1 MLRKLLLL
9 SLLVGGFTILMVS
22 CLTPDRLSSESQ
34 RRGNDPWVFRSVL
47 DKKAR
52 MITIALRDDFW
63 VAYDATTTGIYKV
76 WQDGVLLD
84 GPVYTTA
91 HGPQPESEG
100 DAFFIS
106 TYSQPWKIV
115 DHGDTIVPDVQYLG
129 HKFVGERMEMMYRLS
144 HESQNIYVTE
154 SPEVMEQEDA
164 YALERSFDVAG
175 LQADQQLLLYS
186 NAASLQSWPKARG
199 GRFELIDGDDF
210 PVAGKSHSYTADG
223 IFKLA
228 SNGQASLSYSF
239 HESPMVRKIVAEGP
253 RVHPGLALIERSDC
267 KSCHNEQ
274 VKTIGP
280 AYISIAEKYPFSKA
294 QMTALAQKIIKGG
307 AGVWGEQVMTAHPDL
322 MENDAKTMVS
332 YILGLDGEKAPEEE
346 EARENPMEE
355 FVMNPEIEDQGI
367 LLNVYAYDSP
377 LEGMPEIG
385 ELDNPIFSAPIPAV
399 YAMSEADFQGLDQQ
413 FAFMLEGFLDIPE
426 DNTYLFAITSDDGSL
441 LYLDDKLVIDNDGFH
456 ALETKEAE
464 VWLTKGRH
472 PIEMKY
478 FQAGGGKGVALQ
490 WRKPGDTELGLIG
503 PEYLRHDL
511 EKVQQPG
518 PPVQKSDLVRSVPG
532 DTYPLA
538 GVHPSFT
545 LENIRPEF
553 FEPKVGGMDF
563 LDEDHLIVSTWDPRG
578 SVWMLGNIK
587 EGNPETVTVT
597 RIADGL
603 AEPLGVKVV
612 DGDIYVLQK
621 QELTQLIDNDG
632 DGKMD
637 EYRTISN
644 DWRVSANFHEF
655 AFGLAY
661 QDGWFYAA
669 LATAIEPGGAS
680 TNPQIQD
687 RGKAIRINRETGELE
702 FVAHGLRTPNG
713 VGVGVDGELFIADNQ
728 GDWLPAS
735 KIVHVQK
742 GAFYGSRSVNFE
754 GTADLDVTLPVVWL
768 PQDEIGNSPSQP
780 IYIDKGPYA
789 GQMLHGEVT
798 HGGIKRVFAEK
809 VDGQYQGAVFRF
821 TQGLEAGVN
830 RMVWGPD
837 GKLYIGGVGNP
848 GNWSHYGRYW
858 YGLQRLAYNEQS
870 TFEMLAVRASSEG
883 IEVEFTE
890 PVSPEA
896 ALNPETWDIHQW
908 KYVPTENYGG
918 PKVNETTLNIRSI
931 RLSED
936 QKRVF
941 LELGGMKEEHLVY
954 VHIGKSFT
962 SESGNSLWTTEA
974 WYNMNRIPT
983 ESRAFVSAFDYSP
996 APINSLSTEEQA
1008 AGWQLL
1014 FDGETT
1020 NGWHKYNADR
1030 IGSAWQVEN
1039 GMLTLAGEME
1049 GWQFADGG
1057 DIVSDEDFED
1067 FELVFEWRIE
1077 EGGNS
1082 GMMYFVQESPDLEYP
1097 WLTGPEMQ
1105 ILDNERH
1112 PDGRI
1117 EKHRA
1122 GDLYDLIESQFV
1134 TTYGPMKWNQVRLI
1148 VNKGE
1153 VEHWLNGYKV
1163 VAYDATSDEHQ
1174 ALIGASK
1181 FSEMPGFGQ
1190 YRRGRISLQD
1200 HGNRVW
1206 FRNIKI
1212 RAIGSNDMAKG

>member
-1 MLRKLLLL
+1 MLRKLLLFT
-9 SLLVGGFTILMVS
+9 LLIGGLTFAMVS
-22 CLTPDRLSSESQ
+22 CFTSDHLSSNSQ

-47 DKKAR
+47 DQKAR
-52 MITIALRDDFW
+52 MITIALRNDFW
-63 VAYDATTTGIYKV
+63 VAYDGTTTGIYKV
-76 WQDGVLLD
+76 WQDGVLFD
-84 GPVYTTA
+84 GPVYTMA
-91 HGPQPESEG
+91 HGPQPESQG

-106 TYSQPWKIV
+106 TYEQPWRLV
-115 DHGDTIVPDVQYLG
+115 DHGDTITPEIQYLG
-129 HKFVGERMEMMYRLS
+129 HKYVGSRMEMNYRFS
-144 HESQNIYVTE
+144 HKDQDIYVTE
-154 SPEVMEQEDA
+154 SPEAMNNGDA
-164 YALERSFDVAG
+164 YTLERSFTVAG
-175 LQADQQLLLYS
+175 LQSDQQLLLHS
-186 NAASLQSWPKARG
+186 NAASLQSWPQAKG
-199 GRFELIDGDDF
+199 GRFELIEGDDF
-210 PVAGKSHSYTADG
+210 PVAGKNHSYTVDG
-223 IFKLA
+223 MFKMITD
-228 SNGQASLSYSF
+228 GTASLSYSF
-239 HESPMVRKIVAEGP
+239 HASPMVQKIVAEGP
-253 RVHPGLALIERSDC
+253 NIHPGLALIERSDC

-294 QMTALAQKIIKGG
+294 QLTALAQKIINGG
-307 AGVWGEQVMTAHPDL
+307 SGVWGEQVMTAHPDL

-332 YILGLDGEKAPEEE
+332 YILSLDGEQAPEEE
-346 EARENPMEE
+346 EKKENPMDQ
-355 FVMNPEIEDQGI
+355 FVMDPDIEDQGI
-367 LLNVYAYDSP
+367 LLNVYLYDAP

-385 ELDNPIFSAPIPAV
+385 ELDNPVFSAPIPAV
-399 YAMSEADFQGLDQQ
+399 YAMSDADFQGLDQQ
-413 FAFMLEGFLDIPE
+413 FAFMLEGFIDIPE
-426 DNTYLFAITSDDGSL
+426 DNTYLFAITSDDGSM

-456 ALETKEAE
+456 GLETKEAE

-472 PIEMKY
+472 PIEMQY

-490 WRKPGDTELGLIG
+490 WRKPGDTELSLIG
-503 PEYLRHDL
+503 PKYLSHDP
-511 EKVQQPG
+511 EKIQEPG
-518 PPVQKSDLVRSVPG
+518 PPIKKSDLVRSVPG
-532 DTYPLA
+532 DTYPLT

-563 LDEDHLIVSTWDPRG
+563 LDDDHLIVSTWDPRG

-632 DGKMD
+632 DGITD

-661 QDGWFYAA
+661 KDGWFYAA

-687 RGKAIRINRETGELE
+687 RGKAIRINRITGELQ

-713 VGVGVDGELFIADNQ
+713 VGIGVDDELFIADNQ

-742 GAFYGSRSVNFE
+742 DAFYGSRSVNFE
-754 GTADLDVTLPVVWL
+754 GTADLEVTLPVVWL

-830 RMVWGPD
+830 RMAWGPD
-837 GKLYIGGVGNP
+837 DKLYIGGVGNP
-848 GNWSHYGRYW
+848 GNWSHYGKYW

-870 TFEMLAVRASSEG
+870 TFEMLAIRASSEG

-896 ALNPETWDIHQW
+896 ALNPDTWDIHQW

-918 PKVNETTLNIRSI
+918 PKVNETILGIRSI
-931 RLSED
+931 RLSENK
-936 QKRVF
+936 KRVF
-941 LELGGMKEEHLVY
+941 LELSGMKAEHLVY
-954 VHIGKSFT
+954 VHIATPFR
-962 SESGNSLWTTEA
+962 SETGESLWTTEA
-974 WYNMNRIPT
+974 WYNMNKIPS
-983 ESRAFVSAFDYSP
+983 ESRAFASAFDYSP
-996 APINSLSTEEQA
+996 QPINTLSEAEKN
-1008 AGWQLL
+1008 AGWRLL
-1014 FDGETT
+1014 FDGESTQ
-1020 NGWHKYNADR
+1020 GWHKYNADG
-1030 IGSAWQVEN
+1030 IGSAWRIEN
-1039 GMLTLAGEME
+1039 GLLTLNGEKE

-1057 DIVSDEDFED
+1057 DIVSDEEFED
-1067 FELVFEWRIE
+1067 FELVLEWRIE

-1134 TTYGPMKWNQVRLI
+1134 TSYGPMKWNQVRLV
-1148 VNKGE
+1148 VNKGK

-1163 VAYDATSDEHQ
+1163 VEYDATSEEHQ
-1174 ALIGASK
+1174 ALINASK

-1212 RAIGSNDMAKG
+1212 RPIGSEEIARG